1 MIGILTIEFG
11 LTLGWSDSKIRIPK
25 SRNDSISLSIEVADA
40 IWIPEFNIPALSN
53 YNAFKESIQ
62 SITLEVHPKNQF
74 HENTTFVVYRVE
86 AKAEVYCD
94 FFLSRFPLDC
104 QTCKFRLGSQANDV
118 KFILYDPENSHH
130 QPKKYE
136 AVKFE
141 VDVTFPKKSRLET
154 GKNEEVGFDMKMRR
168 IISPFIFKVYLPC
181 MAIVAASSISFII
194 PLSAIPG
201 RIALMVTQF
210 LTLTNLFIYH
220 MVFYQL

>member
-1 MIGILTIEFG
+1 M
-11 LTLGWSDSKIRIPK
+11 TLGWSDSKIRIP
-25 SRNDSISLSIEVADA
+25 RNRNNSISLTIDVADK
-40 IWIPEFNIPALSN
+40 IWIPDFYIPALSN

-94 FFLSRFPLDC
+94 FFLSQFPLDC
-104 QTCKFRLGSQANDV
+104 QTCKFRFGSQANDV
-118 KFILYDPENSHH
+118 KFILYDPENKYHL
-130 QPKKYE
+130 PKRYE

-141 VDVTFPKKSRLET
+141 VDVTFPKNSQLET
-154 GKNEEVGFDMKMRR
+154 EENVPVGFDMKMRR
-168 IISPFIFKVYLPC
+168 IISPFVFKVYLPC

-220 MVFYQL
+220 MVHYDLLILRINYAS